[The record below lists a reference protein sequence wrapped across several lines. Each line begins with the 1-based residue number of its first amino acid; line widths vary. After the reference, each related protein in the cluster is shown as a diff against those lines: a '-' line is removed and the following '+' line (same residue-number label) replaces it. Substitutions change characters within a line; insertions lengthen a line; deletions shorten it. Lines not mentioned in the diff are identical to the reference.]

1 MSVCAS
7 SFVGGLIKVE
17 ETSVSLQQLTAC
29 IGRSLAGIAGSN
41 PGGSKDVCIFG
52 VLCVVRV
59 MCIGLITRPELS
71 YPV

>member
-1 MSVCAS
+1 MLVCAS

-17 ETSVSLQQLTAC
+17 ETSVSLRQFTPCML
-29 IGRSLAGIAGSN
+29 RSLVGIAGSN
-41 PGGSKDVCIFG
+41 PSGSKDVCIFG